1 MYCCDVSVIAINV
14 RYLLLSSVNVIFC
27 YSVCLVQPCLVLQ
40 LSVPPGGRISLEV
53 GVVDGSGSR
62 RRIHLSNSVR
72 ELSSSPLHARVPLHS
87 ITEAKVCITLNVLK
101 L

>member
-1 MYCCDVSVIAINV
+1 MHLILQSVCDIVTHTVFGFIESVFI
-14 RYLLLSSVNVIFC
+14 
-27 YSVCLVQPCLVLQ
+27 SVCLVQPCLVLQ
-40 LSVPPGGRISLEV
+40 LSVPQGDRISLEV

-87 ITEAKVCITLNVLK
+87 ITEAKVYMYAGAS
-101 L
+101 